1 MIGIF
6 NCSSVESYIYEIL
19 EYSLDAEKISVEVQ
33 PKASMSTQA
42 NSSWLVTIAISN
54 RASQIEII
62 DPIEADIQFGYK
74 LVNSAIDS
82 LKNQGVD
89 NVTSNDFIRL
99 RSVYNS
105 LLNESA
111 LIYEPPLIGWFF
123 PDESYRMAILY
134 GLIREIELWEKV
146 KLILPT

>member
-134 GLIREIELWEKV
+134 GLIREIELWEKIE
-146 KLILPT
+146 LILPT